1 MRNFMKKVFL
11 STIAILAIFTY
22 THVHASQTMVCQS
35 VTSGV
40 QFIWVGNSCPPGSM
54 FVSF

>member
-1 MRNFMKKVFL
+1 MKKVFL